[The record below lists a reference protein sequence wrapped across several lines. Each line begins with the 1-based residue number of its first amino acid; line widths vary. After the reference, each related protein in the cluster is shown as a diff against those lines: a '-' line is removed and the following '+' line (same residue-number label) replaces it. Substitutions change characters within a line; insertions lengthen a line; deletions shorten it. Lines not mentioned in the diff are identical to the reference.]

1 MSNIQ
6 RFENLKQIV
15 QKTQS
20 SFDELAKIHN
30 AVNYKREAAFALQIL
45 ENNEFIAGIA
55 TKDPD
60 SLKNA
65 IINVAAIGLSLSPV
79 HKLAYLLPRN
89 GKVCLDISYQGLIQ
103 LGIDCGAIKWCKAD
117 LVYAN
122 DNFVLNGLGKEIT
135 HEFKP
140 FSKDRGEVVGGY
152 CTAKTPDGDFITT
165 IMDIEEIHKIRGR
178 SESFKKGGG
187 PWKTD
192 ESEMIKKTLIRR
204 CYKSW
209 PKVKTQLQEE
219 SRLDKAMHLNEQNEI
234 IDVVHS
240 DEAVDPN
247 RAQKLENISH
257 ALVLLEK
264 SQDKYI
270 SHLCTVYRREIKKLE
285 DLTDLEITQAL
296 VMLDQWIEQKKKR
309 DGDALKLE
317 ELSSV
322 ARKELESKKVIEL
335 SKETIDL
342 IFERKNENENA

>member
-1 MSNIQ
+1 MANIQ
-6 RFENLKQIV
+6 KFENLKQIV
-15 QKTQS
+15 AKTQT
-20 SFDELAKIHN
+20 SFDELAKIHD

-45 ENNEFIAGIA
+45 ENSEFLAGVA
-55 TKDPD
+55 MKDQD

-103 LGIDCGAIKWCKAD
+103 LGIDCGAIKWCVAD
-117 LVYAN
+117 LVYSN

-140 FSKDRGEVVGGY
+140 FSKDRGDLVGGY
-152 CTAKTPDGDFITT
+152 CSAKTPDGDFISI
-165 IMDIEEIHKIRGR
+165 IMDIEEIHKIRAK

-209 PKVKTQLQEE
+209 PKIKTQAQEE

-234 IDVVHS
+234 IDVVPS
-240 DEAVDPN
+240 VETVDVN
-247 RAQKLENISH
+247 REQKLLNITQ
-257 ALVLLEK
+257 ALTILKRTEE
-264 SQDKYI
+264 KYI
-270 SHLCTVYRREIKKLE
+270 SHLCTVNRREIKKLD
-285 DLTDLEITQAL
+285 DLTDIEIGQAL
-296 VMLDQWIEQKKKR
+296 VMLDQWIEQDKKKNA
-309 DGDALKLE
+309 ALNITVETKE
-317 ELSSV
+317 VTNEDTSS
-322 ARKELESKKVIEL
+322 
-335 SKETIDL
+335 
-342 IFERKNENENA
+342 N